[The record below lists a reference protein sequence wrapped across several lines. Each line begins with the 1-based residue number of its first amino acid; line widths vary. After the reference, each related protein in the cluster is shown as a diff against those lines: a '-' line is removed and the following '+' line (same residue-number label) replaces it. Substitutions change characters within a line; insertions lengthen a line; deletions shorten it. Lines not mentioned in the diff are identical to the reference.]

1 MKSLT
6 YYLLS
11 TVIKLKGIKKTFSK
25 LPIDYQKL
33 RKDDIHSPNKKDVK
47 GLDFQSF
54 MIKKS
59 KVTEIFPKGESSE
72 NVIIY
77 CHGGASVY
85 GPTDLH
91 WNSIA
96 QIVRQTNIKVFLVDY
111 PKAPEHKIIEINEN
125 IDAVYDDFLTK
136 YSSKNII
143 LLGDSM
149 GATLLIL
156 LVQRLIK
163 NSISLPKSIILL
175 SPVLDASMKNPEI
188 ENIDKLDIMLSRKG
202 VLSAKTMCAGN
213 ISLQSEEISP
223 IYGNF
228 KNFVTTYL
236 FTATYDIMYPDT
248 EIFIQK
254 LRAENIPIHV
264 YEGEGMPHI
273 WAFLPIMS
281 EAKKALNQII
291 NILKKV

>member
-11 TVIKLKGIKKTFSK
+11 TVIKLKGIKKTFSR

-33 RKDDIHSPNKKDVK
+33 RKDDIHLPNKKDVK

-54 MIKKS
+54 IIKKS

-175 SPVLDASMKNPEI
+175 SPVLDASMK
-188 ENIDKLDIMLSRKG
+188 
-202 VLSAKTMCAGN
+202 
-213 ISLQSEEISP
+213 
-223 IYGNF
+223 
-228 KNFVTTYL
+228 
-236 FTATYDIMYPDT
+236 
-248 EIFIQK
+248 
-254 LRAENIPIHV
+254 IPRLKI
-264 YEGEGMPHI
+264 
-273 WAFLPIMS
+273 L
-281 EAKKALNQII
+281 I
-291 NILKKV
+291 N

>member
-11 TVIKLKGIKKTFSK
+11 SVIKLKGVKKIFSE
-25 LPIDYQKL
+25 LPIDYQIL
-33 RKDDIHSPNKKDVK
+33 RKDDIHSPTKRDVL

-59 KVTEIFPKGESSE
+59 KITEIFPKEESSE
-72 NVIIY
+72 YVVIY

-96 QIVRQTNIKVFLVDY
+96 QIVKQTNIKAFLVDY
-111 PKAPEHKIIEINEN
+111 PKAPEHQITEINEN
-125 IDAVYDDFLTK
+125 IDAIYDDILTK

-143 LLGDSM
+143 LLGDSIGGM
-149 GATLLIL
+149 LLIL

-163 NSISLPKSIILL
+163 NTKPLPKSIILL
-175 SPVLDASMKNPEI
+175 SPVLDASMTNPAI
-188 ENIDKLDIMLSRKG
+188 EKIDELDIMLSRKG

-213 ISLQSEEISP
+213 ISLQSDEISP
-223 IYGNF
+223 IYGSF
-228 KNFVTTYL
+228 KNFIPTYL
-236 FTATYDIMYPDT
+236 FTATHDIMYPDT
-248 EIFIQK
+248 ELFIQK

-273 WAFLPIMS
+273 WAFLPVMS
-281 EAKKALNQII
+281 EAKKALNQMID
-291 NILKKV
+291 ILKKV

>member
-33 RKDDIHSPNKKDVK
+33 RKDDIHLPNKKDVK

-54 MIKKS
+54 IIKKS

-163 NSISLPKSIILL
+163 NSMSLPKSIILL

-254 LRAENIPIHV
+254 LRAENIPIYV

>member
-11 TVIKLKGIKKTFSK
+11 TVIKLKGIKKTFSR

-111 PKAPEHKIIEINEN
+111 PKAPEHQIIEINDN
-125 IDAVYDDFLTK
+125 IDAVYDDILTK
-136 YSSKNII
+136 YLSKNTI

-163 NSISLPKSIILL
+163 NSKPLPKSIILL

-254 LRAENIPIHV
+254 LRAENIPIYV

>member
-111 PKAPEHKIIEINEN
+111 PKAPEHQIIEINEN
-125 IDAVYDDFLTK
+125 IDAVYDDILTK
-136 YSSKNII
+136 YLSKNTI

-163 NSISLPKSIILL
+163 NSKPLPKSIILL

-236 FTATYDIMYPDT
+236 FTATYDIMYPDM

>member
-163 NSISLPKSIILL
+163 NSKPLPKSIILL
-175 SPVLDASMKNPEI
+175 CPVLDASMKNPEI

>member
-111 PKAPEHKIIEINEN
+111 PKAPEHQIIEINEN
-125 IDAVYDDFLTK
+125 IDAVYDDILTK
-136 YSSKNII
+136 YLSKNTI

-163 NSISLPKSIILL
+163 NSKPLPKSIILL

>member
-111 PKAPEHKIIEINEN
+111 PKAPEHQIIEINEN
-125 IDAVYDDFLTK
+125 IDAVYDDILTK
-136 YSSKNII
+136 YLSKNTI

-163 NSISLPKSIILL
+163 NSKPLPKSIILL

-264 YEGEGMPHI
+264 YEGEGMPHS

>member
-11 TVIKLKGIKKTFSK
+11 IVIKLKGIKKIFSE

-33 RKDDIHSPNKKDVK
+33 RKDDIHSPTKKDVL
-47 GLDFQSF
+47 GLDFRSF

-59 KVTEIFPKGESSE
+59 KVTEIFPKGEPSE

-96 QIVRQTNIKVFLVDY
+96 QIVKQTNIKVFLVDY
-111 PKAPEHKIIEINEN
+111 PKAPEHQIIEINEN
-125 IDAVYDDFLTK
+125 IDAIYNDILTK

-163 NSISLPKSIILL
+163 NSKPLPKTIILL
-175 SPVLDASMKNPEI
+175 SPVLDASMTNPDI
-188 ENIDKLDIMLSRKG
+188 ETIDNLDIMLSRKG

-213 ISLQSEEISP
+213 ISLQSDGISP
-223 IYGNF
+223 IYGSF
-228 KNFVTTYL
+228 KNFIPTYL
-236 FTATYDIMYPDT
+236 FTATHDIMYPDT
-248 EIFIQK
+248 ELFIQK
-254 LRAENIPIHV
+254 MRAENIPIHV
-264 YEGEGMPHI
+264 HEGEGMPHI
-273 WAFLPIMS
+273 WAFLPVMS
-281 EAKKALNQII
+281 EAKKALNQMID
-291 NILKKV
+291 ILKKL